1 MKKHDFTNMGK
12 PYHFLYLEDSDF
24 DVQIFSSALQKG
36 NIDFDLVHVKT
47 RGEYVKAL
55 ETDHFDIIFSDY
67 ALPAFDG
74 MSALEM
80 AREMA
85 PTTPF
90 IIVSGNIGEEL
101 AIETLKR
108 GATDYVLKNHFARL
122 IPSIQRALEEKSEK
136 EQRRTA
142 EEIKSRYDF
151 IVNSSRNFLSLV
163 NRDYAYEAINN
174 AFCSAHNLVREEII
188 GKKLSEIWGEEN
200 FRKEIKKNLDQSFAN
215 KEIHY
220 QAWFETPRD
229 GLRCFEVSF
238 FPYKNKKGEITHT
251 VVNTVDITEKK
262 RAEQALCESEKK
274 YRTVVENARDGI
286 VILVSGKVVFANS
299 HLLELLG
306 YSMEE
311 VMEQPFERFI
321 HPGYRQ
327 KVVEMYQLR
336 NKEQGI
342 PSLYETVLQKKDG
355 TELLIEVN
363 VGFTRFQGKNAELI
377 VLRDITSRKK
387 TEEAL
392 LVSEMKFKSFIE
404 QTPEG
409 IIIVDET
416 GKVVEWNTG
425 IELFTGIRKEQVLH
439 RYVWDLHADFNRIMG
454 YHKNVSK
461 YRNLTEEALKSGK
474 ADWFYRIEER
484 EILRDGEKLFIQS
497 SVFPIKSSRG
507 FMLGGIFRDI
517 TDRKKA
523 EIMIRKQT
531 EDLSLINDL
540 NNAVNK
546 GKSLKQILGMLSRK
560 TRKIFSGKG
569 VSVFLLSENHDE
581 LVSGYMGIGARDV
594 AAEAGVKPPA
604 KSHLVRIPLKSSH
617 PYLDALNKKKP
628 VQITEEEVILKI
640 IFSYF
645 LETPSKST
653 LRKIKKA
660 LDIMAV
666 LVCPLY
672 VGNEPVG
679 VMVHTRGKPYEKEEV
694 DRLFRLGGQVSS
706 IIIRKHNEER
716 LRDSEVRYRTV
727 FETANDA
734 IFLLKDGMVFDCNRE
749 ALRMFGFSKKEFL
762 GMEPAGFSPPHQPDG
777 RPSTTSSYEKMKNTI
792 RKGPQYFEWV
802 HRRADGYDFCTEVS
816 LTNVCFKGED
826 YIQAIVRDISER
838 KKAGEEQRRLITAI
852 EQSAETVMITDRKGI
867 ILYVNPAF
875 EQVTGYSRNEVI
887 GKTPGILKSGIQSDE
902 FYAEL
907 WRTIS
912 GGKVW
917 KGKIVNRKK
926 DGSHFE
932 EYATI
937 SPVRDESGLV
947 VNYVA
952 VKRDITRESKLEA
965 QMRQVQ
971 KMETIGTLAGGIAH
985 DFNNILGT
993 IMGYTDMLKKELPEE
1008 SGSQRDLEQIMK
1020 ASQRGKDLVKK
1031 ILTFSRQ
1038 VDHRMEPVYF
1048 DRIVRESLEM
1058 LKPSLSPN
1066 IKVRLRIAGD
1076 CPPLTGD
1083 PTQLQQVVMNLCANA
1098 AYAMREKGG
1107 VMAIALDWLEP
1118 GHSELDKYFQL
1129 PESKYL
1135 MLVVRDDGTGM
1146 PPDVVRRIFE
1156 PFYTTKPVGEGTGLG
1171 LSVALG
1177 IVKSMG
1183 GEITVDTEEGKGS
1196 TFRVFF
1202 PYREPVS

>member
-1 MKKHDFTNMGK
+1 MGK

-24 DVQIFSSALQKG
+24 DVQIFTSALQKG

-47 RGEYVKAL
+47 REDYVKAL

-80 AREMA
+80 AREKA

-108 GATDYVLKNHFARL
+108 GATDYVLKSHFARL

-136 EQRRTA
+136 EHRRTA

-200 FRKEIKKNLDQSFAN
+200 FHKEIKKNLDQSFAN

-262 RAEQALCESEKK
+262 RAEQALRESEEK
-274 YRTVVENARDGI
+274 YRTVVEKARDGI

-299 HLLELLG
+299 HLLELSG
-306 YSMEE
+306 YSMQE

-321 HPGYRQ
+321 HPGYRR
-327 KVVEMYQLR
+327 KVVEMYHMR
-336 NKEQGI
+336 NKEPGI

-355 TELLIEVN
+355 TELLMEVN
-363 VGFTRFQGKNAELI
+363 VGLTRFQGKNAELV

-392 LVSEMKFKSFIE
+392 RISEMKFKSFVE

-409 IIIVDET
+409 IVIVDES
-416 GKVVEWNTG
+416 GRVAEWNPG
-425 IELFTGIRKEQVLH
+425 SELLTGIRRVQVLH
-439 RYVWDLHADFNRIMG
+439 RYVWDLQADINRLMG
-454 YHKNVSK
+454 INGNAAK
-461 YRNLTEEALKSGK
+461 YRELTEKALTTGK
-474 ADWFYRIEER
+474 ADWFYRIEEK
-484 EILRDGEKLFIQS
+484 EILRNGEKLFIQL

-507 FMLGGIFRDI
+507 FMLGGVFRDI

-523 EIMIRKQT
+523 EVMIRKQT

-546 GKSLKQILGMLSRK
+546 GKTLKQIMGMLSRK
-560 TRKIFSGKG
+560 TQKIFSGNG
-569 VSVFLLSENHDE
+569 VSVFMLSENHHE
-581 LVSGYMGIGARDV
+581 LVSGYMGMDARDV
-594 AAEAGVKPPA
+594 AATAGVKLPA
-604 KSHLVRIPLKSSH
+604 NTHLMSIPLKSSH
-617 PYLDALNKKKP
+617 PFLDALNKKKP
-628 VQITEEEVILKI
+628 ARITQEEVILKI
-640 IFSYF
+640 ISSYF
-645 LETPSKST
+645 LEALSKST

-666 LVCPLY
+666 LIIPLY
-672 VGNEPVG
+672 IENEPVG
-679 VMVHTRGKPYEKEEV
+679 VMVHSRGKPYEKEEV

-706 IIIRKHNEER
+706 IIIRKRNEER
-716 LRDSEVRYRTV
+716 MRDSEIRYRTV

-734 IFLLKDGMVFDCNRE
+734 IFLLKDGKVFDCNRE
-749 ALRMFGFSKKEFL
+749 ALRMFGYSKNEFL
-762 GMEPAGFSPPHQPDG
+762 GMEPAGFSPPQQPDG
-777 RPSTTSSYEKMKNTI
+777 RPSSTSSYEKMKNTI
-792 RKGPQYFEWV
+792 RKGPQYFEWI
-802 HRRADGYDFCTEVS
+802 HRRAGGSDFFAEVS
-816 LTNVCFKGED
+816 LNTVRLKGED
-826 YIQAIVRDISER
+826 YIQAIVRDISEK

-852 EQSAETVMITDRKGI
+852 EQSAETVMITNREGI

-875 EQVTGYSRNEVI
+875 EQVTGYSRNEVT
-887 GKTPGILKSGIQSDE
+887 GKTPGILKSGKQSEE

-907 WRTIS
+907 WETIS
-912 GGKVW
+912 HGKVW

-926 DGSHFE
+926 DGSLFE

-937 SPVRDESGLV
+937 SPVRNESGIV
-947 VNYVA
+947 ENYVA
-952 VKRDITRESKLEA
+952 VKRDITRESKLET
-965 QMRQVQ
+965 QLRQVQ

-993 IMGYTDMLKKELPEE
+993 IMGYTDMLKKELSEE
-1008 SGSQRDLEQIMK
+1008 SGAHRDLEQIMK
-1020 ASQRGKDLVKK
+1020 ASQRGKDLVNK

-1038 VDHRMEPVYF
+1038 VDHRMEPVHF
-1048 DRIVRESLEM
+1048 DRIVRESIEM
-1058 LKPSLSPN
+1058 LKPSLSPK
-1066 IKVRLRIAGD
+1066 IRIRSRIAAD
-1076 CPPLTGD
+1076 CPPLEGD
-1083 PTQLQQVVMNLCANA
+1083 PTQLQQVVMNLCTNA
-1098 AYAMREKGG
+1098 AYSMRKNGG
-1107 VMAIALDWLEP
+1107 VMAIALDWIES
-1118 GHSELDKYFQL
+1118 GHPELDKQVQL
-1129 PESKYL
+1129 PAGKYL
-1135 MLVVRDDGTGM
+1135 MLVVRDEGTGM
-1146 PPDVVRRIFE
+1146 ASDVVPRIFE
-1156 PFYTTKPVGEGTGLG
+1156 PFFTTKPVGEGTGLG
-1171 LSVALG
+1171 LSVTHG
-1177 IVKSMG
+1177 IVKRMG
-1183 GEITVDTEEGKGS
+1183 GEIIVDTEEGEGS